1 MFGILVAL
9 PEETRRIVSRRMQVG
24 DQYPLSNDAMLIV
37 TGMGASALPLIQMC
51 AKSGQ
56 FTTLLSLGT
65 AVGLSPTLNAGT
77 LCIPDEIVFDAKAI
91 RSHQGLQAQFIA
103 ALKNDHN
110 IVRQRLAH
118 SSHVLTSLE
127 EKEYLYSQTRANVA
141 DMESFLI
148 AQEAARYK
156 INFLAIRVILDNM
169 HLHMPQALLS
179 HCLPKVSLP
188 QLIGVILR
196 QPKLLLTLR
205 AFAKYF
211 KQAQKTLHC
220 VTQVPLLHSKTGNRG
235 QHVI

>member
-9 PEETRRIVSRRMQVG
+9 PEETRRIVSRRMRVG
-24 DQYPLSNDAMLIV
+24 DRYSLSDDAMLIV
-37 TGMGASALPLIQMC
+37 TGMGASALPMIQYY
-51 AKSGQ
+51 AESGQ

-77 LCIPDEIVFDAKAI
+77 LCIPDEIIFDTQTI
-91 RSHQGLQAQFIA
+91 RSHQGLQTQFIA

-110 IVRQRLAH
+110 IVQQRLAH

-127 EKEYLYSQTRANVA
+127 EKEQLYHQTQANIA

-148 AQEAARYK
+148 AQEAARHQL
-156 INFLAIRVILDNM
+156 NFLAIRVILDNM
-169 HLHMPQALLS
+169 HLHMPQTLLRS
-179 HCLPKVSLP
+179 CLPKVSLP
-188 QLIGVILR
+188 QLIGNVLR
-196 QPKLLLTLR
+196 QPKLLLTLW

-211 KQAQKTLHC
+211 RQAQKTLHC

-235 QHVI
+235 PHVI